1 MRIVTHNKKKLED
14 RNNKFIVVNYP
25 ILRPMALY
33 NWTRD

>member
-1 MRIVTHNKKKLED
+1 MRIVTHNKKKLKD

-33 NWTRD
+33 SWTRD